1 MYNSYGLPIHEL
13 YGLPMVKNCRNNI
26 EEGEYY
32 DKVETN
38 MGTEIGEE
46 EKEGKEKKKK

>member
-1 MYNSYGLPIHEL
+1 MATHDGC
-13 YGLPMVKNCRNNI
+13 GGGVVR